1 MPKRL
6 ALWLIRIYQRQLSPR
21 KGYGCAYRAATGRSG
36 CSGLAYRA
44 IRRHGLR
51 RGGWIARERLLR
63 CSAAARTPAA
73 RRRQAGYC
81 EPPCGPECLSLDSCD
96 GCLGDAA
103 CRSGECLTHSW
114 LDWRRS
120 RRKTDR
126 AG

>member
-51 RGGWIARERLLR
+51 RGGSRGSACCVAQLR
-63 CSAAARTPAA
+63 PE
-73 RRRQAGYC
+73 RRRRGGGRPVIA
-81 EPPCGPECLSLDSCD
+81 
-96 GCLGDAA
+96 
-103 CRSGECLTHSW
+103 
-114 LDWRRS
+114 S
-120 RRKTDR
+120 RR
-126 AG
+126 AGRSA